1 VRGHLLLE
9 VLVGLAILLG
19 VFLVVATLFPTSY
32 DVSLQS
38 ARLSAGTGLARQ
50 ILEAQ
55 KQRML
60 VDAQACAALGNQTV
74 SSNLMVQGRPVQA
87 EYFYRLDEAGS
98 SPQLWRVTLQWRH
111 SDKVKEVVLVGVGR
125 SQ

>member
-1 VRGHLLLE
+1 MRGHLLLE

-38 ARLSAGTGLARQ
+38 ARLSAGTSLARQ
-50 ILEAQ
+50 VLESQ

-74 SSNLMVQGRPVQA
+74 SADLMVQGRAVQA
-87 EYFYRLDEAGS
+87 EYFYRLDEAGAN
-98 SPQLWRVTLQWRH
+98 PKLWRVTVQWRQ
-111 SDKVKEVVLVGVGR
+111 SDKVKEVILVGVGR
-125 SQ
+125 AQ